1 MAKCTIPSVWRSPQG
16 FCETFSAALS
26 SAALSS
32 NLHASSV
39 SSSSGHRAVRAC
51 YEVKEPSAQYRP
63 SAQKYRS
70 AIDEYQSREALFTHL
85 LPHLDHAKRR
95 QLQQVLALL
104 LNEDTDEPREGNW
117 RGLSKAVKPSML
129 ILFGSHAR
137 ENAQESAL
145 EGGRKNA
152 PEPLSDPFSSA
163 FASPFSSAFASKS
176 QPCFDLLAIV
186 KNDGVAK
193 KIERKDALFN
203 ALRKQVE
210 TPVHL
215 IVEDIHSVNRALSRG
230 IPFYTDLLHE
240 GKVLYDTN
248 EYHLA
253 HPFILSPSER
263 YRAAQADFEHWFSKA
278 LILRKSFT
286 LHFLEQDYS
295 EAAFLLHQIAER
307 LYGAMLLV
315 FSRYNPSSHDLRKL
329 GLRAASLS
337 SELAP
342 KFLAVFPQTNEFE
355 QRCFSLLRSA
365 YVNARYKPSFVIS
378 HAELT
383 WLSQRVWYL
392 QVLVEQCCR
401 ARIASYSMY
410 DS

>member
-1 MAKCTIPSVWRSPQG
+1 MLNIHMVNIMNTMTQSIGTRGCFSSHRFSSP
-16 FCETFSAALS
+16 TASLS
-26 SAALSS
+26 F
-32 NLHASSV
+32 
-39 SSSSGHRAVRAC
+39 
-51 YEVKEPSAQYRP
+51 Q
-63 SAQKYRS
+63 
-70 AIDEYQSREALFTHL
+70 

-95 QLQQVLALL
+95 QLQQTVDILL
-104 LNEDTDEPREGNW
+104 TLT
-117 RGLSKAVKPSML
+117 KPSML

-137 ENAQESAL
+137 ENAQESVC
-145 EGGRKNA
+145 GDVY
-152 PEPLSDPFSSA
+152 EPLSRSFSGPSS
-163 FASPFSSAFASKS
+163 SPFSSSFFSKS

-186 KNDGVAK
+186 KNDGLAK

-203 ALRKQVE
+203 AFKKQVE

-215 IVEDIHSVNRALSRG
+215 IVEDIHCVNRALSRG
-230 IPFYTDLLHE
+230 IPFYTDIFHE

-263 YRAAQADFEHWFSKA
+263 YRAAKSDFEHWFSKA

-307 LYGAMLLV
+307 LYGTMLLV
-315 FSRYNPSSHDLRKL
+315 FSRYKSSSHDLRKL

-342 KFLAVFPQTNEFE
+342 SVLSVFPQTTEFE
-355 QRCFSLLRSA
+355 QRCFALLRSA
-365 YVNARYKPSFVIS
+365 YVNARYKPSFAIS

-383 WLSQRVWYL
+383 WLSERVWHL
-392 QVLVEQCCR
+392 QALVEQCCR
-401 ARIASYSMY
+401 ERIASYC
-410 DS
+410 